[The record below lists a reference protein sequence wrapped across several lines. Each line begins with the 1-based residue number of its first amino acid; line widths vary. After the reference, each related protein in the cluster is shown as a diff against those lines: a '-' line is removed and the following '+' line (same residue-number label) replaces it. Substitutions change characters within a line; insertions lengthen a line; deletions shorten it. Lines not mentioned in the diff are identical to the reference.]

1 MSKIQRW
8 YIKPNGVL
16 IHCDDY
22 NKVEE
27 NLEEQICKSSDVAA
41 LEARALAAEAENMC
55 DACMGTG
62 EPTSGKPCM
71 CGGTGKMSDAA
82 IYLREQ
88 LNKDDVE
95 IERLII
101 SRAAIADEQV
111 ILRKELDEAQRHWDK
126 SNRQVEP
133 LKAENLQLKLEI
145 AAGRTKDDKL
155 EKENE
160 RLKSERLDFE
170 NREGAICPE
179 DVGFE
184 EYIKT
189 LKKQVE
195 ELELEVATIKCS
207 NSRLGYV

>member
-101 SRAAIADEQV
+101 SRAAIADELV

-160 RLKSERLDFE
+160 HLKCCGNCEHYHCDSYS
-170 NREGAICPE
+170 NRCIIAIGGNNTRARKPCHVCDDWQPTE
-179 DVGFE
+179 
-184 EYIKT
+184 
-189 LKKQVE
+189 
-195 ELELEVATIKCS
+195 
-207 NSRLGYV
+207 SRGE